1 MRLGPV
7 YTSVYEKHAYYRWMH
22 PLYVILHNIRSA
34 YNVGAILR
42 TADGAGVT
50 KVYLCGYTPAPVDR
64 FGRKRTDIAKAAL
77 GAEESVVWEHASDTG
92 IIIEQLQKEG
102 VRVVAVEQD
111 LRAVSYT
118 SLTLD
123 QPTALVLGEEVHGL
137 TGDIIDQCDAVVEI
151 PMRGT
156 KESLNVSVA
165 AGVVLYQ
172 LTV

>member
-1 MRLGPV
+1 MQPV
-7 YTSVYEKHAYYRWMH
+7 
-22 PLYVILHNIRSA
+22 YVILYNIRST

-42 TADGAGVT
+42 TVDGAGVT
-50 KVYLCGYTPAPVDR
+50 KAYLCGYTPAPIDR

-77 GAEESVVWEHASDTG
+77 GAEDSVVWEHVADTHTV
-92 IIIEQLQKEG
+92 IDQLKKSG

-111 LRAVSYT
+111 TRSVPYT
-118 SLTLD
+118 ALALD

-137 TGDIIDQCDAVVEI
+137 PCEILDQCDEIVEI

-172 LTV
+172 MMK